1 MGKRSYGS
9 SKPSGNDKQSIVEK
23 EPLNN
28 KEVPSKEETAVTNES
43 KTNLGA
49 VISVIIGLVIAV
61 CLVGFIVI
69 TILRLGS
76 EGSSS
81 DDVSK
86 PTEVSS
92 ETVTTATNTDTPS
105 TEKTTT
111 EKTESDSVQSDDGLS
126 GYNSFAKYTTDEDT
140 GDVVITPSTDTV
152 NDNTIIPG
160 LNVSFGALSNQFSNV
175 PNTDTKFDKDLFKDF
190 LCVFMYQADDSWSKD
205 SVMEQVALAAEFSN
219 NLSDYDVRI
228 ESAKISLSAD
238 DETIEMKAL
247 SEGKDA
253 VLQIKGDMTYKLSNG
268 EKEYCSGELNDDNLS
283 VWYIAIE
290 ELIDGNVYTAK

>member
-9 SKPSGNDKQSIVEK
+9 SKPSGDDKQSIVEK

-28 KEVPSKEETAVTNES
+28 KEVPSKEETTVTNES
-43 KTNLGA
+43 KTNPGA
-49 VISVIIGLVIAV
+49 VIGVIIGLV
-61 CLVGFIVI
+61 
-69 TILRLGS
+69 S
-76 EGSSS
+76 EGSGS

-92 ETVTTATNTDTPS
+92 ETATTATNTDTPS

-111 EKTESDSVQSDDGLS
+111 EKTESDLVQSDDGLS

-140 GDVVITPSTDTV
+140 GDIIITPSTDTV

-175 PNTDTKFDKDLFKDF
+175 PDTDMEFNKDLFKDL

-205 SVMEQVALAAEFSN
+205 SVMEQAALAAEFSN
-219 NLSDYDVRI
+219 NLSDYDVHI

-238 DETIEMKAL
+238 DETIEMKAS

-253 VLQIKGDMTYKLSNG
+253 VLQIKGDMIYKLSNE